1 MKYIIA
7 VIKPFKLD
15 EVREALGAIG
25 VAGMTV
31 SEVKGFGR
39 QKGQTEIYRGA
50 EYSTNML
57 PKVKLEIAA
66 SDDLA
71 PQVVETI
78 QQTASTEAIG
88 DGKIFVL
95 DLGDRHPHSH
105 RRDRRHRAVRH
116 RRDFMTLRTLASG
129 LAATGLTFVA
139 STAAIAQEAAEAVPN
154 PGNNAWMMTATVLVM
169 LMILPGLA
177 LFYGGLTRS
186 KNMLSTMTQI
196 GATASLAMLIWV
208 MWGYSLAFGDTT
220 YEGTLGLFVS
230 GGSYFL
236 SGMDA
241 SSTAATFTDEV
252 ISKYVFVSFQMT
264 FAAITAA
271 LILGATAERMKFNAV
286 MAFVPI
292 WLTIVYFPIAHMVW
306 AGGGLLFE
314 DGALDFAG
322 GTVVHINAGVSGLV
336 LAYLLGKR
344 RGCPSEP
351 MPPHSLTMTMIGT
364 GLLWVGWFGFNAGSA
379 LEADGSAGLAM
390 INTFVATAAAALT
403 WMVIERAAGHKG
415 SALGFCSGVIAGL
428 VAVTPAAGNSGP
440 FGAIL
445 LGIVSSAVCYI
456 FVAKIKAKFGYDD
469 ALDAFGIHGIGGIV
483 GAIGTAVV
491 YQPFLGGPG
500 DGSTGVGEQLGI
512 QTFSV
517 FVTIAWAGIG
527 TLIAGLI
534 VKTLIGLR
542 VPEETE
548 VDGLDIG
555 EHGERAYN

>member
-1 MKYIIA
+1 M
-7 VIKPFKLD
+7 
-15 EVREALGAIG
+15 
-25 VAGMTV
+25 
-31 SEVKGFGR
+31 
-39 QKGQTEIYRGA
+39 
-50 EYSTNML
+50 
-57 PKVKLEIAA
+57 
-66 SDDLA
+66 
-71 PQVVETI
+71 
-78 QQTASTEAIG
+78 
-88 DGKIFVL
+88 
-95 DLGDRHPHSH
+95 
-105 RRDRRHRAVRH
+105 
-116 RRDFMTLRTLASG
+116 LRTLTRAGAAG
-129 LAATGLTFVA
+129 LALLAPVA
-139 STAAIAQEAAEAVPN
+139 AFAQEAAEAAAPVPN
-154 PGNNAWMMTATVLVM
+154 PGNNAWMMTSTILVL

-186 KNMLSTMTQI
+186 KNMLSTMTQV
-196 GATASLAMLIWV
+196 GATAALAMLIWV

-220 YEGTLGLFVS
+220 YDGTLGLFVS

-236 SGMDA
+236 TGMDA
-241 SSTAATFTDEV
+241 ASTAATFTDEV

-286 MAFVPI
+286 MAFVPL

-344 RGCPSEP
+344 KGYPAEP
-351 MPPHSLTMTMIGT
+351 MPPHSMTLTMVGT

-390 INTFVATAAAALT
+390 INTFVATAAGALT

-445 LGIVSSAVCYI
+445 LGILASAVCY
-456 FVAKIKAKFGYDD
+456 FAVAKAKAKFGYDD
-469 ALDAFGIHGIGGIV
+469 SLDAFGIHGIGGIV

-500 DGSTGVGEQLGI
+500 DGSTALSAQLGV
-512 QTFSV
+512 QVFSV
-517 FVTIAWAGIG
+517 VVTIAWAGIG
-527 TLIAGLI
+527 TLLAGGL
-534 VKTLIGLR
+534 VKALIGLR
-542 VPEETE
+542 VSEETE
-548 VDGLDIG
+548 FDGLDIG

>member
-1 MKYIIA
+1 MASIA
-7 VIKPFKLD
+7 
-15 EVREALGAIG
+15 
-25 VAGMTV
+25 
-31 SEVKGFGR
+31 S
-39 QKGQTEIYRGA
+39 
-50 EYSTNML
+50 
-57 PKVKLEIAA
+57 
-66 SDDLA
+66 
-71 PQVVETI
+71 
-78 QQTASTEAIG
+78 
-88 DGKIFVL
+88 KISL
-95 DLGDRHPHSH
+95 
-105 RRDRRHRAVRH
+105 
-116 RRDFMTLRTLASG
+116 G
-129 LAATGLTFVA
+129 LAGLIA
-139 STAAIAQEAAEAVPN
+139 LYADPAHAAAPVPN
-154 PGNNAWMMTATVLVM
+154 PGNNAWMMTATVLVL

-186 KNMLSTMTQI
+186 KNMLSMMTQI
-196 GATASLAMLIWV
+196 GASAALAMIVWV

-271 LILGATAERMKFNAV
+271 LILGATAERMKFSAV

-306 AGGGLLFE
+306 ATGGLLFE

-336 LAYLLGKR
+336 LAYLVGKR
-344 RGCPSEP
+344 RGWPKEP
-351 MPPHSLTMTMIGT
+351 MMPHSMTLTMVGT

-390 INTFVATAAAALT
+390 INTFVATAAGALA
-403 WMVIERAAGHKG
+403 WMVIERIVGHKG

-428 VAVTPAAGNSGP
+428 VAVTPAAGNAGP

-445 LGIVSSAVCYI
+445 LGIVSSAVCY
-456 FVAKIKAKFGYDD
+456 FCVAKVKAKFGYDD
-469 ALDAFGIHGIGGIV
+469 SLDAFGIHGVGGIV
-483 GAIGTAVV
+483 GALGTAIV

-500 DGSTGVGEQLGI
+500 DGSTPMTEQLGI
-512 QTFSV
+512 QAWSV
-517 FVTIAWAGIG
+517 IVTIGWAGAG
-527 TLIAGLI
+527 TLLVGLL
-534 VKTLIGLR
+534 VKAMIGLR
-542 VPEETE
+542 VDEEAE
-548 VDGLDIG
+548 IDGLDIA